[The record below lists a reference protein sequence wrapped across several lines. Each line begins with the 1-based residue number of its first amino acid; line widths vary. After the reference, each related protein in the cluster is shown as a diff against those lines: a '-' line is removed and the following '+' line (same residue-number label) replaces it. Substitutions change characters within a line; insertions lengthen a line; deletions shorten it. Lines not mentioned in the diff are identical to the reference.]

1 MVEPNY
7 LIKHAF
13 AGKSSPGSYRN
24 QEAQVII
31 KYQLKSIYIVHIR

>member
-13 AGKSSPGSYRN
+13 SGKSSPGPYCN

-31 KYQLKSIYIVHIR
+31 KYQLKKNYI